1 MKAFTLLLPLI
12 LGVQARTARRNE
24 HGTIHDD
31 IASPR
36 DCARLC
42 QNKPGCTE
50 SAWSTRNKC
59 VIGGS
64 GPLVSQTYAL
74 FMERI
79 SEPDPPA
86 GDNPFEGPDEC
97 ESNLAECEQRVQSL
111 NAQLAACTSQQNVAQ
126 VQCNQHDGQTVRN
139 RGKNWKVHCGKEA
152 TCLGGAQNI
161 GTRDNLQPFISF
173 SKTNKSCWVSG
184 AGQNWDTCTLAADS
198 RFDTVQ
204 LLQ

>member
-12 LGVQARTARRNE
+12 LGVQAQTARQQYQDFCPDKNGQIEEILPGYKVQYSCETRRNE

-74 FMERI
+74 FMEKI

-97 ESNLAECEQRVQSL
+97 ESDLAECEQRVQSL

-126 VQCNQHDGQTVRN
+126 VQCESRYSISHWNLNLKLSIGNQHDGQTVRN
-139 RGKNWKVHCGKEA
+139 RGKNWKVHCGKGSWS
-152 TCLGGAQNI
+152 TW
-161 GTRDNLQPFISF
+161 PFF
-173 SKTNKSCWVSG
+173 
-184 AGQNWDTCTLAADS
+184 
-198 RFDTVQ
+198 
-204 LLQ
+204 